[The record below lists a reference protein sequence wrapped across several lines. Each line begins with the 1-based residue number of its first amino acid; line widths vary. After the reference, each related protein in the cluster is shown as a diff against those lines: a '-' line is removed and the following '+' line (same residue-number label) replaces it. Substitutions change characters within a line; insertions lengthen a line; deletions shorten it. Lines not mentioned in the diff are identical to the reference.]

1 MSRLSELIAELC
13 PNGVKT
19 IRLSELCDIK
29 NGYTPSKS
37 VYEYWNGDT
46 IVPWFRMEDIRA
58 NGHILNDSIQHVTKD
73 AVKNG
78 KLFPKNSIILATT
91 ATIGEHA
98 LITADS
104 LANQRFT
111 YLTIREPLRQ
121 LMDVKFFYYYMY
133 VVDEWCKKNVNVSGF
148 ASVNMDGL
156 KKLEI
161 PLPPLKIQQE
171 IVKILDK
178 FTELQAELQAE
189 LELRSKQYE
198 HYRDR
203 LIDSN
208 NIVIPSVKIAEVA
221 SVNRGKRVT
230 REQIAG
236 CSLYDVYQNSLT
248 PLGKY
253 DEYNCPEDTT
263 FLIAA
268 GAAGEIG
275 FSYEKFWAADDCYYF
290 TCSESLDSRY
300 LYHVLNNQQKRIA
313 SKVRRASIPRIS
325 RSDIE
330 NLVIPLPSL
339 GVQKRL
345 ANVLD
350 NFDAICSDLK
360 IGLPAEITLRQQQYE
375 YYRDQLLTFA
385 ETGRI
390 IFTDRQTDRQTV
402 IKLVQY
408 VFGYAV
414 VRLGDVAEISR
425 GGSLQKKDFCDS
437 GVPCIH
443 YGQIYTS
450 YGLATSSAI
459 SFIDPVCASKQR
471 MASRN
476 DVIMAVTSE
485 NLEDVGK
492 CVVWE
497 GTQDVAISGHTA
509 IIEFSG
515 NSRFLAYYFRTQQ
528 FFDQKRKLAHG
539 TKVIEISPRDL
550 ENVFIPLPSIDI
562 QNSIVDTLNRFDNL
576 VNDISIGLPAEIK
589 LRQQQYEYYRD
600 KLLSFKSI
608 SD

>member
-198 HYRDR
+198 HYRDD
-203 LIDSN
+203 L
-208 NIVIPSVKIAEVA
+208 
-221 SVNRGKRVT
+221 
-230 REQIAG
+230 
-236 CSLYDVYQNSLT
+236 L
-248 PLGKY
+248 
-253 DEYNCPEDTT
+253 
-263 FLIAA
+263 
-268 GAAGEIG
+268 
-275 FSYEKFWAADDCYYF
+275 
-290 TCSESLDSRY
+290 SLDQLTALGGIKVKLGDAVKTITPPIKLTKEQYMKVGLYPIIDQGKEPIVGYTDDSSALVDGGELVLFGDHTCEVKYVDRSFAQGADGLKILRPVDGISARY
-300 LYHVLNNQQKRIA
+300 LYHFIRSMHIAPVGYRRHWGILSKREA
-313 SKVRRASIPRIS
+313 VF
-325 RSDIE
+325 
-330 NLVIPLPSL
+330 PSL
-339 GVQKRL
+339 DVQNRL
-345 ANVLD
+345 VNVLD

-360 IGLPAEITLRQQQYE
+360 IGLPAEMTLRQQQYE

-390 IFTDRQTDRQTV
+390 IFTDRQTDRQ
-402 IKLVQY
+402 
-408 VFGYAV
+408 
-414 VRLGDVAEISR
+414 
-425 GGSLQKKDFCDS
+425 
-437 GVPCIH
+437 
-443 YGQIYTS
+443 
-450 YGLATSSAI
+450 
-459 SFIDPVCASKQR
+459 
-471 MASRN
+471 
-476 DVIMAVTSE
+476 
-485 NLEDVGK
+485 
-492 CVVWE
+492 
-497 GTQDVAISGHTA
+497 
-509 IIEFSG
+509 
-515 NSRFLAYYFRTQQ
+515 
-528 FFDQKRKLAHG
+528 
-539 TKVIEISPRDL
+539 
-550 ENVFIPLPSIDI
+550 
-562 QNSIVDTLNRFDNL
+562 
-576 VNDISIGLPAEIK
+576 
-589 LRQQQYEYYRD
+589 
-600 KLLSFKSI
+600 
-608 SD
+608 